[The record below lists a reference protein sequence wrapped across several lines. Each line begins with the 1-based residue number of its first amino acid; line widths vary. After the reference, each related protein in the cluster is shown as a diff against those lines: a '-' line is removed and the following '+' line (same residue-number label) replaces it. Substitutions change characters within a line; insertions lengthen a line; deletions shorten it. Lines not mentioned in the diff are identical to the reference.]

1 MYNSVMI
8 SIKME
13 EELQIETVLYNSSR
27 CSHVNLTQKGRYLLG
42 RPW

>member
-13 EELQIETVLYNSSR
+13 EELQIETVLYNNSG
-27 CSHVNLTQKGRYLLG
+27 CSHVNLTRKGRYLLG
-42 RPW
+42 MSW